1 MRNPTGLNL
10 QLAATLLLAVIA
22 ISPTRAQEAA
32 PAEPAA
38 TPKRQVI
45 EIAEIPVR
53 ADADEQFARETITR
67 AGKAPP
73 TARLEEQL
81 QTIEAGIL
89 GLSGRTKD
97 MDLTMLPTL
106 RLDSLER
113 HWKFYD
119 RQLGE
124 WRKELQRLTLP
135 YTDTDAQLS
144 KRRAAWDDTRAAGVL
159 DGATPA
165 LVQRVDQVTKQLEQ
179 ADQALSKPLGT
190 LLRLGSRAS
199 RLQGAAQAGIKAV
212 SAAIQY
218 QDSRL
223 LVRDSAPLWEAASEP
238 RSTDA
243 LDAALAGLQIE
254 SQFMQEYDA
263 AKAHRQ
269 AAYRIGAILLLPLL
283 LWLSRRSRKIV
294 SDDPDLAGS
303 ANVLLRPISAW
314 LVLVLVGVVVTD
326 PDGPLLP
333 HQAALLVALIPVL
346 RLLPQE
352 VFNTLGS
359 WPYIGTALYLLDR
372 LGFLL
377 IGQPFWFRIHLLV
390 VTVLALG
397 ALVWLLLRSA
407 RRPADEPRSR
417 IATAARL
424 VGWLASLALLVS
436 LIANLIGN
444 VSLATTL
451 TNGTL
456 DSGYIGLAL
465 YAGATV
471 LAAIVKLLFGR
482 RDVSSLHIVRQRT
495 GPLLGSFSKLIKAAA
510 LALWVLV
517 TLNEF
522 RVLRP
527 LVDGLRRV
535 LGYPLEIGEI
545 TLTLGNIV
553 LFVLAVYVAFW
564 LAKTIRAVLAEEV
577 LPNMSLP
584 RGVGNSVSTLT
595 YYGVVLL
602 GFLVALAVA
611 GFEVG
616 QFAIVFGALGVGIGF
631 GLQNVVNNFV
641 SGLILMFERP
651 IQPGDVVEVTGTS
664 GRVREIGMRATTL
677 TTFEGADVVVP
688 NGSLLSDKLINWTLS
703 DMNRRLDV
711 NVGVAYGTDPK
722 RVLDLLLDVARST
735 NGVATDPEPI
745 AIFAGFGAS
754 SLDFTLRA
762 WTNNF
767 AEWVRI
773 RSNLT
778 VGVHD
783 AIVGAGIEIPFPQ
796 QDLHLR
802 SVSPKAR
809 AGLAGETPPGPA

>member
-1 MRNPTGLNL
+1 MRSTMRLFL
-10 QLAATLLLAVIA
+10 RLAAVLFLLAST
-22 ISPTRAQEAA
+22 ISPTRAQV
-32 PAEPAA
+32 
-38 TPKRQVI
+38 TPPDERDTKPKTQLI
-45 EIAEIPVR
+45 EIAEIPAR
-53 ADADEQFARETITR
+53 ADADEQFARDTVAR
-67 AGKAPP
+67 AQKAPA
-73 TARLEEQL
+73 TEELEERL
-81 QTIEAGIL
+81 QTIEAGIKR
-89 GLSGRTKD
+89 LSERTRD
-97 MDLTMLPTL
+97 TDLTRLPPM
-106 RLDSLER
+106 RLESLER

-119 RQLGE
+119 RQLDE
-124 WRKELQRLTLP
+124 WRKELQRLTVP
-135 YTDTDAQLS
+135 YTDADEQLS
-144 KRRAAWDDTRAAGVL
+144 KRRASWDETRAAGVEG
-159 DGATPA
+159 DATPA
-165 LVQRVDQVTKQLEQ
+165 LLQRIDQVTGQLDRASE
-179 ADQALSKPLGT
+179 ALSKPLGA
-190 LLRLGSRAS
+190 LIRLGSRSS
-199 RLQGAAQAGIKAV
+199 RLQSVAQAGIKTV
-212 SAAIQY
+212 SAAIEY

-223 LVRDSAPLWEAASEP
+223 LVRDAAPLWEAARKP
-238 RSTDA
+238 GSTDA
-243 LDAALAGLQIE
+243 VQRTLAGIAIE
-254 SQFMQEYDA
+254 REFMQEYDA
-263 AKAHRQ
+263 ANSHRQ
-269 AAYRIGAILLLPLL
+269 AIYHISALLLLPLL
-283 LWLSRRSRKIV
+283 LWLSRRSRKVV
-294 SDDPDLAGS
+294 SDDPELAGS

-314 LVLVLVGVVVTD
+314 LVLVLVGVVIID
-326 PDGPLLP
+326 PEGPLLP
-333 HQAALLVALIPVL
+333 QQVALLVALIPVL
-346 RLLPQE
+346 RLLPRE
-352 VFNTLGS
+352 VFKTLGP

-372 LGFLL
+372 MGFLL
-377 IGQPFWFRIHLLV
+377 IGNQFWYRIHLLV
-390 VTVLALG
+390 VTSLALA

-407 RRPADEPRSR
+407 RRPDE
-417 IATAARL
+417 AARARIIVAVRL
-424 VGWLASLALLVS
+424 VAWLASFALLVS

-444 VSLATTL
+444 VSLAAML
-451 TNGTL
+451 TNATL
-456 DSGYIGLAL
+456 DSGYVGLAL

-471 LAAIVKLLFGR
+471 LAAIFKLLFAKR
-482 RDVSSLHIVRQRT
+482 KITPINIVRQHT
-495 GPLLGSFSKLIKAAA
+495 GPLLSSFGNLLKAAA
-510 LALWVLV
+510 LAAWVLV

-527 LVDGLRRV
+527 LADGLRSV

-553 LFVLAVYVAFW
+553 LFLLAVYAAFW

-584 RGVGNSVSTLT
+584 RGVGNSISTLT

-602 GFLVALAVA
+602 GFIAALAVA

-688 NGSLLSDKLINWTLS
+688 NGNLLSDKLVNWTLS

-722 RVLDLLLDVARST
+722 RVLDLLLEAAHST
-735 NGVATDPEPI
+735 QGVAASPEPV
-745 AIFAGFGAS
+745 AIFAGFGTS

-762 WTNNF
+762 WTNNYS
-767 AEWVRI
+767 EWVHI

-778 VGVHD
+778 VAVHD

-802 SVSPKAR
+802 SVSPDAR
-809 AGLAGETPPGPA
+809 AGLAGAPSIGAD

>member
-1 MRNPTGLNL
+1 MRNKTRPLL
-10 QLAATLLLAVIA
+10 WLAAAVLLVSTAVA
-22 ISPTRAQEAA
+22 PARAQEA
-32 PAEPAA
+32 PQAEPAA
-38 TPKRQVI
+38 KPKTEVI
-45 EIAEIPVR
+45 PTAEIPAR
-53 ADADEQFARETITR
+53 ADADEQFARETLAR
-67 AGKAPP
+67 AQKAPP
-73 TARLEEQL
+73 TARLEQQL
-81 QTIEAGIL
+81 QTIEAGIAR
-89 GLSGRTKD
+89 LSGRIKD
-97 MDLTMLPTL
+97 TDLSKLPAL
-106 RLDSLER
+106 RLDSFER

-119 RQLGE
+119 VQLSE
-124 WRKELQRLTLP
+124 WRKELQRVTVP
-135 YTDTDAQLS
+135 YTDADDQIS

-159 DGATPA
+159 GGATPA
-165 LVQRVDQVTKQLEQ
+165 LVQRVDQVTAQLER
-179 ADQALSKPLGT
+179 ADQSLSQPLAALI
-190 LLRLGSRAS
+190 RLGSKAS
-199 RLQGAAQAGIKAV
+199 ALQGAVRAGIKAT

-223 LVRDSAPLWEAASEP
+223 LVRDAAPLWDAAHEP
-238 RSTDA
+238 RSADVVQGA
-243 LDAALAGLQIE
+243 LTGLQIE
-254 SQFMQEYDA
+254 RDFMREYDA
-263 AKAHRQ
+263 ANAHRQ
-269 AAYRIGAILLLPLL
+269 AIYRIGAILLLPLMI
-283 LWLSRRSRKIV
+283 WLSRRSRKLV
-294 SDDPDLAGS
+294 SDDTELAGS

-333 HQAALLVALIPVL
+333 QQAALLVALIPVL
-346 RLLPQE
+346 RLLPRE
-352 VFNTLGS
+352 VFATLGP

-372 LGFLL
+372 MGFLL
-377 IGQPFWFRIHLLV
+377 MGHPFWQRIHLLV
-390 VTVLALG
+390 VTVLALST
-397 ALVWLLLRSA
+397 LVWLLLRSA
-407 RRPADEPRSR
+407 RRPDEEPRAR
-417 IATAARL
+417 IAAAARF
-424 VGWLASLALLVS
+424 VGWLASFALLVS

-444 VSLATTL
+444 ASLAMML
-451 TNGTL
+451 TNATL

-471 LAAIVKLLFGR
+471 LAAIVKLLFAR
-482 RDVSSLHIVRQRT
+482 RQISSLHIVRQHT
-495 GPLLGSFSKLIKAAA
+495 GPLLGSVSKLIKTAA
-510 LALWVLV
+510 LVLWVLI

-522 RVLRP
+522 RILRP
-527 LVDGLRRV
+527 LTASLRSV

-553 LFVLAVYVAFW
+553 LFVLAVYVSFW
-564 LAKTIRAVLAEEV
+564 LAKTIRVVLAEEV

-602 GFLVALAVA
+602 GFIAALAVA

-616 QFAIVFGALGVGIGF
+616 QFAIVAGALGVGIGF

-677 TTFEGADVVVP
+677 STFEGADVVVP
-688 NGSLLSDKLINWTLS
+688 NGSLLSEKLINWTLS

-722 RVLDLLLDVARST
+722 RVLELLLDVARST
-735 NGVATDPEPI
+735 QGVAADPEPV
-745 AIFAGFGAS
+745 AIFVGFGTS

-762 WTNNF
+762 WTNNY
-767 AEWVRI
+767 AEWVSI

-778 VGVHD
+778 VRVHD

-802 SVSPKAR
+802 SVSPEVR
-809 AGLAGETPPGPA
+809 AGLTGSGTPSST